1 MAWMEWKSASVASR
15 MTGAAA
21 GEVSLIVSGLLCR
34 GWKALTMPAACEEM
48 KRVKNGGGVRQ
59 GRR

>member
-21 GEVSLIVSGLLCR
+21 GDVSLIVSGLLRR
-34 GWKALTMPAACEEM
+34 GWKALTMPVARKEM
-48 KRVKNGGGVRQ
+48 KRVKNGGGVRL
-59 GRR
+59 GR